1 MKRPIVTVDGN
12 EAASYV
18 AHKLSEVIAI
28 YPITPSSTMGENADD
43 WSAAGRPN
51 IWGTIPDVVEMQSEA
66 GAAAACHGAIQSGA
80 LTTTFTA
87 SQGLLLMI
95 PTMYKVAGEL
105 SCGVIHVSARTL
117 ATHALSIFG
126 DHSDVMAVRQTGF
139 ALLTSASVQ
148 EAQDLAAVAH
158 SATLTSRLPFLHFFD
173 GFRTSS
179 EVAKIELLTDDDLRA
194 MIDPDALAAHRAR
207 ALDPERPVLRGTAQ
221 NPDVFFQAREA
232 ANPFFEAAAGK
243 VQEAMDRFGA
253 LVGRHY
259 HLFDYVG
266 DPEAE
271 RVVILMGSAIG
282 ATEETMRTLREDG
295 ERVGLLKVRLYRP
308 FDAAAFL
315 AALPKTVKGIAVLD
329 RTKEPGALGEPLY
342 QDVVTVLAEAA
353 IAGTLA
359 LPGLPRVIGGR
370 YGLSSKEF
378 TPAMAKAVFDELQA
392 AEPKR
397 HFTVGIEDDVT
408 HLSLDYDPD
417 WHPKAER
424 EVRALF
430 FGLGSDGT
438 VGANKNSVKIIG
450 ESTPMFAQGY
460 FVYDSKK
467 SGSMTAS
474 HLRFG
479 PERIE
484 GSYLIDRASFVAC
497 HDFGLLERV
506 DVLGQAERGA
516 IFLLNSPYGPE
527 EVWERLPVEAQRQII
542 DRNLKFYVVDG
553 YAVAEAAGLG
563 RRVNTVLQT
572 CFFALSQILPPDE
585 AIREIKA
592 FIKKSYGR
600 RGEAVLKR
608 NYDAVDASLAALHQV
623 EVPQE
628 VAGNVHRLSP
638 VPADAPEF
646 VHKVTAEII
655 AGRGDLLPVSAFP
668 PDGTFPT
675 GTTQYEKRSIAL
687 EIPIWDQAI
696 CIDCARCAL
705 VCPHAA
711 IRIKYYDPAVLNQA
725 PEGFLSREPKGK
737 DFT

>member
-43 WSAAGRPN
+43 WSAEGRTN
-51 IWGTIPDVVEMQSEA
+51 IWGTIPEVVEMQSEA
-66 GAAAACHGAIQSGA
+66 GAAAACHGAIQAGA

-87 SQGLLLMI
+87 SQGLLLML

-105 SCGVIHVSARTL
+105 SCGVIHVSARTV

-126 DHSDVMAVRQTGF
+126 DHSDVMGARQTGF
-139 ALLTSASVQ
+139 VLLNSASVQ
-148 EAQDLAAVAH
+148 EAHDLAAVAH
-158 SATLTSRLPFLHFFD
+158 AATLTCRLPFLHFFD

-179 EVAKIELLTDDDLRA
+179 EVAKIELLTDEDLRA
-194 MIDPDALAAHRAR
+194 MLDEEALAAHRAR
-207 ALDPERPVLRGTAQ
+207 AMDPERPVLRGTAQ

-232 ANPFFEAAAGK
+232 SNPFFLAVPGK

-253 LVGRHY
+253 LVGRRY

-266 DPEAE
+266 APDAD
-271 RVVILMGSAIG
+271 RVIVMMGSAIG
-282 ATEETMRTLREDG
+282 AAEETVRTLLAAG
-295 ERVGLLKVRLYRP
+295 EKVGLLKVRLYRP

-315 AALPKTVKGIAVLD
+315 KALPATAGRVAVLD
-329 RTKEPGALGEPLY
+329 RTKEPGAVGDPLY
-342 QDVVTVLAEAA
+342 QDVLTVLAQAA
-353 IAGTLA
+353 MAGTL
-359 LPGLPRVIGGR
+359 PGESLPRVIAGR

-378 TPAMAKAVFDELQA
+378 TPAMAKAVFDQLA
-392 AEPKR
+392 APEPR
-397 HFTVGIEDDVT
+397 ASFTIGIEDDVT
-408 HLSLDYDPD
+408 HLSLDYDRN
-417 WHPKAER
+417 WHPDGER

-450 ESTPMFAQGY
+450 ENTPMFAQGY

-467 SGSMTAS
+467 SGQTTVS
-474 HLRFG
+474 HVRFG
-479 PERIE
+479 PDRIE
-484 GSYLIDRASFVAC
+484 GSYLIERAGFIAC
-497 HDFGLLERV
+497 HDFGLLEKV
-506 DVLGQAERGA
+506 DVLAQAEQGA
-516 IFLLNSPYGPE
+516 TFLLNSPYSKD
-527 EVWERLPVEAQRQII
+527 EVWERLPVEVQRQII
-542 DRNLKFYVVDG
+542 DRNLKLYIVDG
-553 YAVAEAAGLG
+553 YGVAEAAGLG

-572 CFFALSQILPPDE
+572 CFFALAGVLPVEQAVD
-585 AIREIKA
+585 EIKTA
-592 FIKKSYGR
+592 IKKTYGR
-600 RGEAVLKR
+600 RGETVLQR
-608 NYDAVDASLAALHQV
+608 NYAAVDASLAALEQV
-623 EVPQE
+623 EVPGE
-628 VAGNVHRLSP
+628 VRGEVHRHTP

-646 VHKVTAEII
+646 VRTVTAEII

-687 EIPIWDQAI
+687 EIPIWDADI

-711 IRIKYYDPAVLNQA
+711 IRIKYYDPAVLDQA
-725 PEGFLSREPKGK
+725 PAGFPS
-737 DFT
+737 